1 MLGRLVRVDVEA
13 ARKNLRNLTL
23 AKIDSDFGRLVY
35 LASLRDYNAGQY
47 HHAGLIL
54 QFGEDA
60 AREALSLCHR
70 AVFDELLRCSLAD
83 LVGEIDRYAHSAG
96 IPFSDFAAA
105 WQTLQPFRVIAPLG
119 TDPLAAQL
127 FFSNVKAALAVLQAR
142 QLRAPR
148 HPQSALPR
156 P

>member
-13 ARKNLRNLTL
+13 ARENLRNLTL
-23 AKIDSDFGRLVY
+23 ARIDGDFGRLVY

-47 HHAGLIL
+47 HHAGLML

-60 AREALSLCHR
+60 AREALATCHR
-70 AVFDELLRCSLAD
+70 SIFDHLLRCGIAD
-83 LVGEIDRYAHSAG
+83 LVKEMERYARSAG
-96 IPFSDFAAA
+96 IPFTEFAAT
-105 WQTLQPFRVIAPLG
+105 WERLQPFRVIAPLG

-127 FFSNVKAALAVLQAR
+127 FFSNVRAALAVLQAR
-142 QLRAPR
+142 QLRDPLHR
-148 HPQSALPR
+148 QSALPR